1 MRTSFAWSV
10 LCQRIV
16 VLLLSQRSF
25 DLPEHTAPGDRG
37 CHQSCTLSHCFW
49 HPVLRWGGCLGF
61 NFYFFAF
68 AWDPC
73 PSGGTRGYQ
82 GVWTWLYFFP
92 LVFGI
97 FELLSPSACRFQ
109 LCSAGPVS
117 KLLTRLASHRPP
129 GFLGL
134 HVPVCG
140 AQLKRRLCGRGGAAA
155 RPAVAVGCVLLVPAL
170 LGASSLSSIA
180 AIGTPAP
187 TAVKVISN

>member
-97 FELLSPSACRFQ
+97 VELLSPSACRFQ
-109 LCSAGPVS
+109 LRSAGPVS
-117 KLLTRLASHRPP
+117 KLLTRLASYRPP

-134 HVPVCG
+134 RVPVCG
-140 AQLKRRLCGRGGAAA
+140 AQLKRRLCGRGGAAVFHHGRRLCFAGPRSA
-155 RPAVAVGCVLLVPAL
+155 RRFQRVFHRRHRHTC
-170 LGASSLSSIA
+170 
-180 AIGTPAP
+180 TDRC
-187 TAVKVISN
+187 KRNF